1 MGILSKIL
9 GVDPAK
15 TVEAVGN
22 GLDKLF
28 TSKEEK
34 LTHKEVMERIRQQP
48 DQAQW
53 AINLAG
59 VQHRSVFVAGWRPAI
74 GWVAAISLFF
84 FYVPQYTI
92 ASWVWFKAVQAAQ
105 FAAPLPA
112 FPVDAKGVME
122 IVVALLGM
130 ATLRTA
136 EKKMGLSG

>member
-1 MGILSKIL
+1 MGILGKIL

-15 TVEAVGN
+15 TVEAVGD

-34 LTHKEVMERIRQQP
+34 LNHKEIMERIRQQP

-59 VQHRSVFVAGWRPAI
+59 VQHRSVFVAGWRPSL
-74 GWVAAISLFF
+74 GWVASIALFF
-84 FYVPQYTI
+84 YYVPQYVV
-92 ASWVWFKAVQAAQ
+92 ASWVWVQAVITAG
-105 FAAPLPA
+105 FVAPLPA
-112 FPVDAKGVME
+112 YPVNPDGIME
-122 IVVALLGM
+122 LVVALLGM

-136 EKKMGLSG
+136 EKKMGLSK